1 MRNLT
6 LAIDE
11 NLLRKARLIAL
22 NRDTSVNQLV
32 RDYLTDLVHKQDH
45 RRVALARLKRQMA
58 NHRVRVDGG
67 SWTREELHER

>member
-6 LAIDE
+6 LVIDE
-11 NLLRKARLIAL
+11 DLLRKARLVAL

-32 RDYLTDLVHKQDH
+32 RDYLTNLVHKQDL

-58 NHRVRVDGG
+58 DNRVRVDGIG
-67 SWTREELHER
+67 WTREELHER